1 MNNNIN
7 IGVIACDLRQ
17 LYMAKMLA
25 VKGYNVNLI
34 YSEKFE
40 NDKVFK
46 DKLCEIVFESEIGN
60 LRVSNDI
67 TDILNTSDVIAG
79 PVPMNKISEFM
90 VLPKFLSFL
99 TTREHK
105 ENFLFYAG
113 MIDKESLEILENAS
127 IRCIDYMKSD
137 KLTVF
142 NTIATAEGIIAEAII
157 HKNTNLHDAK
167 VLVLGYGK
175 CAKTLAHKL
184 SGLSARVTVTAR
196 NCDELEAAYSFGY
209 RTIELSLLKDYI
221 YGFEYIFNTIPAPV
235 INEEVLEHMNCDS
248 IILDIASSPGGVDK
262 NAAMKYGI
270 SVYHSLGI
278 PGRYAPKS
286 SGEAIAKHLI
296 DVIAK
301 HSLHKISMST

>member
-1 MNNNIN
+1 MNNNIS

-25 VKGYNVNLI
+25 IKGYNVQLI
-34 YSEKFE
+34 YSEKLE
-40 NDKVFK
+40 NDKTFK
-46 DKLCEIVFESEIGN
+46 DKLCEIVFESELGN
-60 LRVSNDI
+60 LRVSSDI
-67 TDILNTSDVIAG
+67 MDILQVSDVIAG

-90 VLPKFLSFL
+90 VLPKFLSYL
-99 TTREHK
+99 VSKEHK

-142 NTIATAEGIIAEAII
+142 NTIATSEGIIAEAII
-157 HKNTNLHDAK
+157 HKNTNIHDAET
-167 VLVLGYGK
+167 LILGYGK
-175 CAKTLAHKL
+175 CARTLAHKL

-209 RTIELSLLKDYI
+209 KTFELSLLKDYI
-221 YGFEYIFNTIPAPV
+221 YGFEYVFNTIPAPV
-235 INEEVLEHMNCDS
+235 INDEILERMNSDS

-262 NAAMKYGI
+262 NAAIKYGI

-278 PGRYAPKS
+278 PGKYAPKS
-286 SGEAIAKHLI
+286 SGEAIAVHLV
-296 DVIAK
+296 DVISK
-301 HSLHKISMST
+301 HSLHKINM

>member
-25 VKGYNVNLI
+25 VKGYNVQLI

-40 NDKVFK
+40 NDKTFK
-46 DKLCEIVFESEIGN
+46 DRLCEIVFESELEN
-60 LRVSNDI
+60 LRVSSDI
-67 TDILNTSDVIAG
+67 MDILQVSDVIAG

-90 VLPKFLSFL
+90 VLPKFLSYL
-99 TTREHK
+99 VSREHK

-113 MIDKESLEILENAS
+113 MIDNESLEILENAS

-157 HKNTNLHDAK
+157 HKNTNLHEAK

-175 CAKTLAHKL
+175 CARTLAHKL
-184 SGLSARVTVTAR
+184 SGLSARVTVAAR
-196 NCDELEAAYSFGY
+196 NGDELEAAYSFGY
-209 RTIELSLLKDYI
+209 RTMELSLLKDYI
-221 YGFEYIFNTIPAPV
+221 HGFEYIFNTIPAPV
-235 INEEVLEHMNCDS
+235 INDEMLERISSDS
-248 IILDIASSPGGVDK
+248 IILDIASSPGGLDK

-270 SVYHSLGI
+270 PVYHSLGI

-286 SGEAIAKHLI
+286 SGEAVAKHLM

-301 HSLHKISMST
+301 HSLHKINM